1 MSYEIEQKVRP
12 FNAKSRRTIIE
23 RLMSGMGVTKM
34 GEQGDSVTF
43 KATLRKLGGGRTV
56 LTCKEDADV
65 RAVGKK
71 HGMKFR
77 ASSNK
82 ESMTMTYWRSE

>member
-1 MSYEIEQKVRP
+1 MSDMR
-12 FNAKSRRTIIE
+12 
-23 RLMSGMGVTKM
+23 VTKM
-34 GEQGDSVTF
+34 GELGDSVTF
-43 KATLRKLGGGRTV
+43 KATLRKIGGGRTV

>member
-12 FNAKSRRTIIE
+12 FNAKSRRTVIE
-23 RLMSGMGVTKM
+23 RLMSDMGVTKM

-43 KATLRKLGGGRTV
+43 KATLRKLSDGRTA